1 MRKDG
6 IQIGRI
12 YGIPIF
18 LHTSWFIIFGLIAF
32 SFVSEFDALQLNIPM
47 SRLWGLGLM
56 TSLLFFGSLVFH
68 EMAHSVI
75 AKHYKIPV
83 VSITLFVFGGVS
95 RIGREPARA
104 LEEFNI
110 AVAGPLSSFFL
121 AGGFWLI
128 THEAGSNA
136 ILSTLAGSLAWINF
150 SLALFNLIPGFPLD
164 GGHIFRAM
172 VWGFNKDYARAT
184 KIAARSGQVVA
195 YGMIALGVVTALT
208 NHPQQLGGPV
218 GGLWLAFIGWFI
230 LSAAKQSQAQVE
242 ARGALEGLRVADIM
256 SPDLQTVG
264 REISLEDYAREMVRT
279 GRRAHLVVAGDQLV
293 GLVTAQALE
302 HRSAGR
308 LGCDFRAGRHAP
320 QGKAALGRPGGAR
333 DFPAGPNA
341 HGGHAADAG
350 DCRRKR
356 CRHCHARFHPARPS
370 VTPRD
375 RHLRREGST
384 CGAGFSLRIFVL
396 ARTKTRR
403 LKPAPLYRSNEPTLR
418 ICREKSA
425 GL

>member
-1 MRKDG
+1 MRKEG

-18 LHTSWFIIFGLIAF
+18 LHTSWFLIFGLIAF
-32 SFVSEFDALQLNIPM
+32 SFYSEFDALQLNIPT

-56 TSLLFFGSLVFH
+56 TSLLFFASLVFH

-95 RIGREPARA
+95 RIGREPTRA

-121 AGGFWLI
+121 AGGFWLVG
-128 THEAGSNA
+128 HEAGGNA
-136 ILSTLAGSLAWINF
+136 ILSTLSGSLATINF
-150 SLALFNLIPGFPLD
+150 WLAIFNLVPGFPLD
-164 GGHIFRAM
+164 GGHIFRAI
-172 VWGFNKDYARAT
+172 VWGFSKDYARST
-184 KIAARSGQVVA
+184 RVAARSGQVIGL
-195 YGMIALGVVTALT
+195 GMIALGAGAALR
-208 NHPQQLGGPV
+208 NYQPLGGAV

-256 SPDLQTVG
+256 TPELHTVG

-293 GLVTAQALE
+293 GLITAEALNAVPQQDWEVTSVQAVMLPKNKLHWAAPE
-302 HRSAGR
+302 EPALSLLDRMRTIGMQQMPVIAGGSVVGIVTR
-308 LGCDFRAGRHAP
+308 DSILRVLQSRH
-320 QGKAALGRPGGAR
+320 GVG
-333 DFPAGPNA
+333 
-341 HGGHAADAG
+341 
-350 DCRRKR
+350 
-356 CRHCHARFHPARPS
+356 
-370 VTPRD
+370 
-375 RHLRREGST
+375 
-384 CGAGFSLRIFVL
+384 
-396 ARTKTRR
+396 
-403 LKPAPLYRSNEPTLR
+403 
-418 ICREKSA
+418 
-425 GL
+425 